1 MGKPVTGKPVT
12 GRPVRGRPVRGKPV
26 TGRPDQCKPV
36 RGKPVRGKPEQGQK
50 TKSISVSA
58 ATDTNFLQG
67 TIKKNQRGLF
77 PQAAAIL
84 RPMNTALM
92 HKNTIVEPNERKLW
106 R

>member
-1 MGKPVTGKPVT
+1 MQTCQGQTCQGQT
-12 GRPVRGRPVRGKPV
+12 
-26 TGRPDQCKPV
+26 C
-36 RGKPVRGKPEQGQK
+36 QGQK

-106 R
+106 RLLTLQKYR